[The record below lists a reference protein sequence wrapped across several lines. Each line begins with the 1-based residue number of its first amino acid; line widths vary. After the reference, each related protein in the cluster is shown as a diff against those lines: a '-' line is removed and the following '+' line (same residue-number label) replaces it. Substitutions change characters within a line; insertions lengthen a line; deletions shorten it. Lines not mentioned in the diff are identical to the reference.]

1 MEEKDKQNPIQNGY
15 DALFYAK
22 RDLYGLNNKDI
33 IKWFCKNYNYIYEF
47 VYTICN
53 EGGAN
58 SYTYLTSIF
67 PRDVIPAIKNS
78 QNETQSLAIFTEVF
92 NSLRHALVAAGKTF
106 DRYGMRNKSSD
117 TYEAQNLC
125 SGLKIFG
132 IKRLEQYCYD
142 KKYRYYGN
150 YMDGD
155 RPAFIIDIPGC
166 GQVKWHLK
174 NNQKI
179 GKYMYTHEVQS
190 KDGTITNM
198 HKLYRDFPKTEITST
213 REKIVRN
220 SKTED
225 EMFERLKC
233 YDFGGKDDVA
243 ERMGEFLGAT
253 KYGLEITGADGENVM
268 NLIVYIRKKE
278 APVEK
283 KGGVEIE

>member
-1 MEEKDKQNPIQNGY
+1 MEEKDKKNPIQIGY
-15 DALFYAK
+15 DALVCAN
-22 RDLYGLNNKDI
+22 RDLYKLSNDDI
-33 IKWFCKNYNYIYEF
+33 IKWFCKNYKYIYEF
-47 VYTICN
+47 VYAICN
-53 EGGAN
+53 EGGVN

-67 PRDVIPAIKNS
+67 PRDVIPDIKNS
-78 QNETQSLAIFTEVF
+78 QNETQRLAIFTEVF
-92 NSLRHALVAAGKTF
+92 NSLRHALVEAGKTF
-106 DRYGMRNKSSD
+106 NSYGMRNKSCE
-117 TYEAQNLC
+117 TYEAQKLC
-125 SGLKIFG
+125 SGLKFLG
-132 IKRLEQYCYD
+132 IKKLEQYCYD

-179 GKYMYTHEVQS
+179 GRYMYTHEVQS
-190 KDGTITNM
+190 KDGAVTNM
-198 HKLYRDFPKTEITST
+198 HKLYRDFPRTEIPST

-225 EMFERLKC
+225 EMLERLKC

-243 ERMGEFLGAT
+243 ERMGEFLGAS
-253 KYGLEITGADGENVM
+253 KYGLEITGADGENVT

-278 APVEK
+278 PPIK
-283 KGGVEIE
+283 KEGRFEI